1 MHKIKPGTLTAGTV
15 KNNFKGTI
23 ERFIASDNV
32 FSLMSSVKGAP
43 AYCKQ
48 FLYDVLAMVKQL
60 GIPTYFLTLS
70 SAGLRWEELPYIIN
84 KLKNLRLSGEK
95 LKKLSYKDR
104 CNLLNNNPVLVARNF
119 QYKVEVFFKDI
130 TLDGPLGKTKYYANH
145 IEFQGRGSSHVHS
158 FVWILNP
165 PNIQDEA
172 AYISFVKKTINAQQ
186 PDPQNDSEF
195 FELVKTYQVHSHSR
209 TCFKHKKN
217 ECRFSYGQFFTE
229 KTIIAKPVDSE
240 ISKDKKQEM
249 LTQRNAT
256 LGKVISYIDDNL
268 NPSKVNVVD
277 PTKDNFTQS
286 LNIQEILNELEMSE
300 DDYYKALSKSKDED

>member
-1 MHKIKPGTLTAGTV
+1 M
-15 KNNFKGTI
+15 
-23 ERFIASDNV
+23 
-32 FSLMSSVKGAP
+32 
-43 AYCKQ
+43 
-48 FLYDVLAMVKQL
+48 
-60 GIPTYFLTLS
+60 S

-172 AYISFVKKTINAQQ
+172 AYISFVKKTINAQ
-186 PDPQNDSEF
+186 
-195 FELVKTYQVHSHSR
+195 
-209 TCFKHKKN
+209 
-217 ECRFSYGQFFTE
+217 
-229 KTIIAKPVDSE
+229 
-240 ISKDKKQEM
+240 
-249 LTQRNAT
+249 
-256 LGKVISYIDDNL
+256 
-268 NPSKVNVVD
+268 
-277 PTKDNFTQS
+277 
-286 LNIQEILNELEMSE
+286 
-300 DDYYKALSKSKDED
+300 